1 MDTDTEWVEDENIK
15 PSLRAKLLALKVC
28 RHRCMA
34 HAEDETALDIASP
47 VLKMFLTLLQHSG
60 SLTADAQDE

>member
-1 MDTDTEWVEDENIK
+1 MDTDTEWVEDENMT

-28 RHRCMA
+28 RNRCMA

-47 VLKMFLTLLQHSG
+47 VLKMFLTLLEHSG